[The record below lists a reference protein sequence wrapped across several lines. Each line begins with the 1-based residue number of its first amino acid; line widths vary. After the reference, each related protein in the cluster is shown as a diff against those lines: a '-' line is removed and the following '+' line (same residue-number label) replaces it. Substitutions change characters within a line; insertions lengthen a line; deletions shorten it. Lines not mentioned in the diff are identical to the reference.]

1 MHGKTMGSLNVYVQN
16 DRLTQTFQSWTI
28 TGDQGSQW
36 SLLQKNFT
44 NPNVPFKVPLFLIHI
59 KTSFHS
65 ML

>member
-16 DRLTQTFQSWTI
+16 DKLTQTFQSWTI

-44 NPNVPFKVPLFLIHI
+44 NPNVPFKVPNTFVLN
-59 KTSFHS
+59 TY
-65 ML
+65 

>member
-16 DRLTQTFQSWTI
+16 NRLTQTFQSWTI

-44 NPNVPFKVPLFLIHI
+44 NPNVPFKVPNTFVLN
-59 KTSFHS
+59 TY
-65 ML
+65 

>member
-16 DRLTQTFQSWTI
+16 DRLTQTFLSWTI

-44 NPNVPFKVPLFLIHI
+44 NPNVPFKVPNTFVLN
-59 KTSFHS
+59 TY
-65 ML
+65 

>member
-44 NPNVPFKVPLFLIHI
+44 NPNVPFKVPNTFVLN
-59 KTSFHS
+59 TY
-65 ML
+65 

>member
-44 NPNVPFKVPLFLIHI
+44 NPNVPFKVPNTFVLN
-59 KTSFHS
+59 TN
-65 ML
+65 

>member
-16 DRLTQTFQSWTI
+16 DRLTQTFQSWTL

-44 NPNVPFKVPLFLIHI
+44 NPNVPFKVPNTFVLN
-59 KTSFHS
+59 TY
-65 ML
+65 